1 MTPVWHE
8 VGFRLSLPTGPG
20 TKLIFICSLSKSREN
35 EFPFQLFSIVR
46 VQACLIFFLFSLTG
60 LDPQIVIVLPKQ
72 ISLERALPPPE
83 KMHAGVRDRCAQT
96 RTIPRQR
103 RGEQCAPTYRH
114 ANSFSPLSGK
124 KMDSLNS
131 LALNK
136 RIKLFYNIGICTSCL
151 AFSLQTPPITKKQ
164 KQKRSKIS
172 FIPLLSSR
180 GQPIIS
186 RSHGKGRNI
195 PIIA

>member
-46 VQACLIFFLFSLTG
+46 VQACLIFFFVFPHRSRSPNSNCLAKTNFSREG
-60 LDPQIVIVLPKQ
+60 P
-72 ISLERALPPPE
+72 APPE

-164 KQKRSKIS
+164 KRSKVS

>member
-1 MTPVWHE
+1 MSD
-8 VGFRLSLPTGPG
+8 L
-20 TKLIFICSLSKSREN
+20 
-35 EFPFQLFSIVR
+35 
-46 VQACLIFFLFSLTG
+46 FFLFSLTG

-136 RIKLFYNIGICTSCL
+136 KNQTFIQYWYLHFF
-151 AFSLQTPPITKKQ
+151 FSFFPANPTDNQKTKKEQ
-164 KQKRSKIS
+164 S
-172 FIPLLSSR
+172 FFHPPPLLSR
-180 GQPIIS
+180 TANYI
-186 RSHGKGRNI
+186 
-195 PIIA
+195 